1 LSNKAGGK
9 PQLRQFVNEPTRVA
23 FLNDALPESRRS
35 RAAVHIRFIALLK
48 PPFKS
53 SDDYPHVGWG
63 KKPMN
68 TRERFLGSRGV
79 NRGVGN
85 GSV

>member
-9 PQLRQFVNEPTRVA
+9 PQFRQLLNEPTHAA
-23 FLNDALPESRRS
+23 FLNGTLPKSQRS
-35 RAAVHIRFIALLK
+35 RAAVHTRFIALLK

-53 SDDYPHVGWG
+53 SEDYLHVGWG

-68 TRERFLGSRGV
+68 TRERFWGLEV
-79 NRGVGN
+79 
-85 GSV
+85 

>member
-9 PQLRQFVNEPTRVA
+9 PQLRQFVNEPTRAV

-68 TRERFLGSRGV
+68 TRERFWGLEV
-79 NRGVGN
+79 
-85 GSV
+85 